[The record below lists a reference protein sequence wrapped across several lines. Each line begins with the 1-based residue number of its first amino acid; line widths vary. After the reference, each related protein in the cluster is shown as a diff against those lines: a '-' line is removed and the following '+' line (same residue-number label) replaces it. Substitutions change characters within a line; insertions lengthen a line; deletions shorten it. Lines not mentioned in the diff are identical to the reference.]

1 MLVSPGFE
9 GIFRKTCEVTMRVM
23 RDEREALMS
32 ILRPFIHDPLVEWSR
47 GARNHAA
54 AGELNNEKVSPTEG
68 FFDPS
73 WLSGHT
79 RMLDQ
84 RARKTLLKNSFPC
97 RPRRT

>member
-79 RMLDQ
+79 RMFDQ